1 MSSRA
6 WLHNTVVV
14 GFFFFLSLGSAT
26 SSLPSLG
33 GLDMPSV
40 SSNASVSLELRYH
53 VEANDL

>member
-14 GFFFFLSLGSAT
+14 VFCFSESGSAT

-40 SSNASVSLELRYH
+40 SSKASVFLELKPR

>member
-14 GFFFFLSLGSAT
+14 GFFLSLGSAT

-33 GLDMPSV
+33 GLDALSFLQ
-40 SSNASVSLELRYH
+40 SLSFPG
-53 VEANDL
+53 AKTPC

>member
-14 GFFFFLSLGSAT
+14 GFFSGSAT

-40 SSNASVSLELRYH
+40 SSKASVSLELRHH